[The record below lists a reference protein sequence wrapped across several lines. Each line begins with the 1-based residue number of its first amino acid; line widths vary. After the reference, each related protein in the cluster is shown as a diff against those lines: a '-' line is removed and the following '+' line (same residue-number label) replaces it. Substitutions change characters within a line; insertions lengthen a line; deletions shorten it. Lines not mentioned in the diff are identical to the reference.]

1 MAQRQRACFGNRRSA
16 VRSRPPRPH
25 QRSIPLLRS
34 GSRLSMESEGHTS
47 SNTSSIRVPANAI
60 AVHDW
65 WKRPFDLIVLSAVH
79 IALAPIWLALWTFIP
94 LTIWLSDRG
103 PVFYTQARVG
113 KGGRIFRA
121 YKFRSMVPDA
131 ERYTGAVWAEE
142 DDPRITRVGRFLR
155 SRALDELPQV
165 INMWKGDISLVGPRP
180 ERPELVEEFTQQ
192 WPEFGNRLA
201 VRPGL
206 TGIAQV
212 YGRYSTHP
220 RDKVRYDMIYVRRMS
235 PWLDIKLLVLSVL
248 ITVRARWQGEE
259 R

>member
-1 MAQRQRACFGNRRSA
+1 
-16 VRSRPPRPH
+16 
-25 QRSIPLLRS
+25 
-34 GSRLSMESEGHTS
+34 MESEGHTS
-47 SNTSSIRVPANAI
+47 PNTPSIRVPANTI

-65 WKRPFDLIVLSAVH
+65 WKRPFDLIALTAAH
-79 IALAPIWLALWTFIP
+79 IALAPVWIALWTLIP
-94 LTIWLSDRG
+94 LVIWLSDRG
-103 PVFYTQARVG
+103 PVFYTQTRVG

-142 DDPRITRVGRFLR
+142 DDPRITGIGRILR

-180 ERPELVEEFTQQ
+180 ERPELVEEFTRR
-192 WPEFGNRLA
+192 WPEFGGRLA

-220 RDKVRYDMIYVRRMS
+220 RDKVRYDMIYIRRMS
-235 PWLDIKLLVLSVL
+235 PWLDVKLLTLSVL
-248 ITVRARWQGEE
+248 ITVRARWQGKD

>member
-1 MAQRQRACFGNRRSA
+1 
-16 VRSRPPRPH
+16 
-25 QRSIPLLRS
+25 
-34 GSRLSMESEGHTS
+34 MESEGHTS
-47 SNTSSIRVPANAI
+47 PNTSSIRVPANAI

-65 WKRPFDLIVLSAVH
+65 WKRPFDLVVLSAVH
-79 IALAPIWLALWTFIP
+79 IALAPIWLALWTIIP
-94 LTIWLSDRG
+94 LAIWLSDRG

-131 ERYTGAVWAEE
+131 ERYTGAVWADE

-155 SRALDELPQV
+155 NRALDELPQV

-180 ERPELVEEFTQQ
+180 ERPELVEEFTRQ
-192 WPEFGNRLA
+192 WPEFGRRLP

-220 RDKVRYDMIYVRRMS
+220 RDKVRYDMVYVRRMS
-235 PWLDIKLLVLSVL
+235 PWLDIKLLALSVL
-248 ITVRARWQGEE
+248 ITVRARWQGED